1 MYSTFLL
8 VPEYDPPNVVAVTRS
23 STSIKVTWGMF
34 TDKTVWNGIGLG
46 YEVQYKLKSES
57 VNWTSALINGTQ
69 NRLYLAHDLLKY
81 RVYQWK
87 VAARTSKGSGPFSPV
102 VEERTMEDGTFIYYK
117 FS

>member
-46 YEVQYKLKSES
+46 YEVQYKLKE
-57 VNWTSALINGTQ
+57 
-69 NRLYLAHDLLKY
+69 
-81 RVYQWK
+81 
-87 VAARTSKGSGPFSPV
+87 
-102 VEERTMEDGTFIYYK
+102 
-117 FS
+117 